1 MGTSNFY
8 RKNTSKVWSVE
19 TSYYD
24 EELNEEIED
33 ECIWQDTRDNVSSS
47 LEKISKE
54 KRRSYYE
61 DDSLKVNDLRSFP
74 ATSIGEYSDYIKF
87 CSTEFKVELIPH
99 TTSGYYEGFNLDFD
113 INFSAVGIY
122 GDYDNLQDFMA
133 DVKEFLLED
142 NKALRMNMNNLQKRL
157 ETLLSEM
164 IDEVESV
171 FEMSSTPLEEF
182 AKFDNGETI
191 YIKQT
196 VA

>member
-1 MGTSNFY
+1 MH
-8 RKNTSKVWSVE
+8 SKIWSVE

-74 ATSIGEYSDYIKF
+74 ATSIGNILTIFEF
-87 CSTEFKVELIPH
+87 CNTEFKVELIPH

-171 FEMSSTPLEEF
+171 FEMSSSPLEEF

-191 YIKQT
+191 YKTNCCLRGTINT
-196 VA
+196 S

>member
-8 RKNTSKVWSVE
+8 RKNTSKVWSIE
-19 TSYYD
+19 TSYFD
-24 EELNEEIED
+24 EELKEQTQD
-33 ECIWQDTRDNVSSS
+33 EFIWEDTRSNVSSS
-47 LEKISKE
+47 LEVIAKQ

-74 ATSIGEYSDYIKF
+74 STSIGESCDYFQF
-87 CSTEFKVELIPH
+87 CNTEFKVELIPH

-113 INFSAVGIY
+113 INLSVSEICGK
-122 GDYDNLQDFMA
+122 YDNMKDLLS
-133 DVKEFLLED
+133 DVKEFLFEE
-142 NKALRMNMNNLQKRL
+142 NKALRMNLGNLQRRL

-171 FEMSSTPLEEF
+171 FEMYSTPLEEF
-182 AKFDNGETI
+182 AKFSNGETI
-191 YIKQT
+191 YKT

>member
-8 RKNTSKVWSVE
+8 RKNTSKVWSIE
-19 TSYYD
+19 TSYFD
-24 EELNEEIED
+24 EELKEQTQD
-33 ECIWQDTRDNVSSS
+33 EFIWEDTRSNVSSS
-47 LEKISKE
+47 LEVIAKQ

>member
-24 EELNEEIED
+24 EGLNEEIED

-61 DDSLKVNDLRSFP
+61 DNSLKVNDLRSFP
-74 ATSIGEYSDYIKF
+74 STSIGKYCDYFQF
-87 CSTEFKVELIPH
+87 CNTEFKVELIPH
-99 TTSGYYEGFNLDFD
+99 TSSGYYEGFNLDFD

>member
-61 DDSLKVNDLRSFP
+61 DNSLKVNDLRSFP
-74 ATSIGEYSDYIKF
+74 STSIGSYSDYFQF
-87 CSTEFKVELIPH
+87 CNIEFKVELIPH
-99 TTSGYYEGFNLDFD
+99 TSSGYYEGFNLDFD
-113 INFSAVGIY
+113 IQFSTVGIY
-122 GDYDNLQDFMA
+122 GDYDNLDDFIG

-157 ETLLSEM
+157 EALLSEM
-164 IDEVESV
+164 IDEVESA
-171 FEMSSTPLEEF
+171 FEMYSTPLEEF
-182 AKFDNGETI
+182 AKFSNGETI
-191 YIKQT
+191 YKKT